1 MSTMTA
7 VVSPK
12 FVSPHPLDLTIV
24 RTGFFPTNGYFDV
37 TDSQRSLLFE
47 VEDRRLFT
55 VSDLCV
61 ILDAK
66 RSPVVTIRKKFWTM
80 HSTWEVFKG
89 ESSYETNLLFS
100 IKRTSIFQTKT
111 KLQVFLATNKDE
123 NVCDYNVQGSWL
135 NGTCAVYAGQS
146 SNIVAQMHKRKFTL
160 KNILFWNNKFKVT
173 VYPNT
178 DYCLITSIFIII
190 DAIINST
197 SSTPPPM
204 IMESTLL

>member
-12 FVSPHPLDLTIV
+12 FVSPHPLDLTIM
-24 RTGFFPTNGYFDV
+24 RTASFVWPNGNFDV

-47 VEDRRLFT
+47 VKDRRLFT

-146 SNIVAQMHKRKFTL
+146 SNIVAQVITTAFSFFLCVYQVFKFSA
-160 KNILFWNNKFKVT
+160 N
-173 VYPNT
+173 
-178 DYCLITSIFIII
+178 
-190 DAIINST
+190 
-197 SSTPPPM
+197 
-204 IMESTLL
+204 